1 MSVQSV
7 QNYIERRM
15 PFYLDMLRQ
24 MVAINSFT
32 ANPLGVN
39 TLGEVT
45 ARLFADLGFATET
58 VPSVTPHYGEHL
70 LLTRPG
76 RSPHKIALISHLDTV
91 FPAEEEIRNQ
101 FAWREEGDRIYGP
114 GTVDIKGGTV
124 MIYIVLDAL
133 QEYFPEL
140 FNEINWHV
148 MLDASEEALSDDFGR
163 LTLQRLQNDAL
174 AYLVFEG
181 GNTPDNQEF
190 ALVVARKGMVNYR
203 LTTEGRASHAGAAH
217 REGANAIVQMAQAV
231 QHIAGL
237 TDYKRELTFN
247 VGTIGGG
254 TVTNR
259 VPHYA
264 EAGVEMRAF
273 SPAVFEEGVGQM
285 MALNG
290 RSDVR
295 SGNGNFACRVNVE
308 ILRRTE
314 PWPRNEPTD
323 RLLALWQEASAPLG
337 LRVIPEERGGLSDGN
352 LTWQTIPTI
361 DGLGPAG
368 GNSHCSERS
377 PDGSKE
383 QEYVIVSSYVPKALL
398 NVMAI
403 KRLIE
408 ATQV

>member
-7 QNYIERRM
+7 QSYIEGRL

-45 ARLFADLGFATET
+45 ARLFADLGFAAET

-76 RSPHKIALISHLDTV
+76 RSGHKIALVSHLDTV

-114 GTVDIKGGTV
+114 GTVDIKGGTL
-124 MIYIVLDAL
+124 MMYIVLDAL
-133 QEYFPEL
+133 QEFFPEL
-140 FNEINWHV
+140 FDEINWHV
-148 MLDASEEALSDDFGR
+148 MLDASEEALSDDFGQ
-163 LTLQRLQNDAL
+163 LTLRRLQNDAL

-181 GNTPDNQEF
+181 GNTPDNKEF
-190 ALVVARKGMVNYR
+190 ALVVSRKGMVNYR
-203 LTTEGRASHAGAAH
+203 MTTEGRASHAGAAH
-217 REGANAIVQMAQAV
+217 REGANAIVQMAQAI

-247 VGTIGGG
+247 VGTISGG

-295 SGNGNFACRVNVE
+295 SGNGSYACRVNVE

-314 PWPRNEPTD
+314 PWPRNETTD
-323 RLLALWQEASAPLG
+323 RLLALWQEAAGPLG
-337 LRVIPEERGGLSDGN
+337 LRVIHEERGGLSDGN
-352 LTWQTIPTI
+352 LTWQHIPTI

-377 PDGSKE
+377 ADGSKE

-403 KRLIE
+403 KKLIE
-408 ATQV
+408 TASK

>member
-1 MSVQSV
+1 
-7 QNYIERRM
+7 M

-32 ANPLGVN
+32 ANPMGVN
-39 TLGEVT
+39 MLGEVT
-45 ARLFADLGFATET
+45 ARLFADLGFAAET
-58 VPSVTPHYGEHL
+58 VQSVTPRYGEHL
-70 LLTRPG
+70 ILTRPG
-76 RSPHKIALISHLDTV
+76 QSRHKIAMVSHLDTV

-124 MIYIVLDAL
+124 MMYMVLDAL
-133 QEYFPEL
+133 QEFFPEL
-140 FNEINWHV
+140 FNQINWYV
-148 MLDASEEALSDDFGR
+148 LLDASEEALSDDFGS
-163 LTLQRLQNDAL
+163 LTLRRLEDEAL

-181 GNTPDNQEF
+181 GNTLDNREF
-190 ALVVARKGMVNYR
+190 SLVVARKGMVNYR
-203 LTTEGRASHAGAAH
+203 VTAEGRAAHAGAAH
-217 REGANAIVQMAQAV
+217 RDGANAIVQMAHV
-231 QHIAGL
+231 VEHIAGL

-247 VGTIGGG
+247 VGTISGG

-259 VPHYA
+259 VPHEA

-273 SPAVFEEGVGQM
+273 SPAVFEQGVGQM

-290 RSDVR
+290 RSDVTNA
-295 SGNGNFACRVNVE
+295 NGKFACRVDVE
-308 ILRRTE
+308 VLRRTE
-314 PWPRNEPTD
+314 PWPRNEATD
-323 RLLALWQEASAPLG
+323 RLLAIWQEAAGPLG
-337 LRVIPEERGGLSDGN
+337 LRVVHEERGGLSDGN
-352 LTWQTIPTI
+352 LTWQKIATI

-377 PDGSKE
+377 EDGSKE

-403 KRLIE
+403 KGLIE
-408 ATQV
+408 AAGD